1 MLDLDTMLPIREG
14 ILQRSPPRLI
24 GSVCT
29 ACGAR
34 SFPVRAFCLACGQ
47 DAPDSV
53 PLSSTGVVFSYTVVH
68 QAPGQRPVPYVLAYV
83 DLDDEVR
90 VLAQVDHPPEDM
102 RIGLRVGLVLRNI
115 VPEPG
120 EARLG
125 YAFASLPTPI
135 SQEAP

>member
-24 GSVCT
+24 GSVCD

-47 DAPDSV
+47 DALDSV
-53 PLSSTGVVFSYTVVH
+53 PLSITGSVFSYTVVH

-90 VLAQVDHPPEDM
+90 VLAQVDHPPGDM

-120 EARLG
+120 VARLG